1 MRKNRGGGRKSLPI
15 AEWKRRVQALRDSG
29 LTLTAFCRRE
39 KMSRNDLQHW
49 RLQFEG
55 INQPVAGRGKRGGS
69 LKCGRPSFAEVR
81 VQAEATVPA
90 VESSTPSPYRVSI
103 LLSSGDRLFLPEACD
118 PRWLGQVVRALRS
131 GRC

>member
-1 MRKNRGGGRKSLPI
+1 MRKRRGGSRGSPFAERKRQVL
-15 AEWKRRVQALRDSG
+15 AYQASG
-29 LTLTAFCRRE
+29 LTEREFCLRAGI
-39 KMSRNDLQHW
+39 SRSALYRW
-49 RLQFEG
+49 RQQIEG
-55 INQPVAGRGKRGGS
+55 DSQAVTGRGKSAVSRKRG
-69 LKCGRPSFAEVR
+69 CPSFAEVR
-81 VQAEATVPA
+81 VQPEATVPA